1 MLTEELLKSNVADL
15 TDEQI
20 KSITE
25 ISKNDEDAVVG
36 ARVSDIYNRL
46 DASILEGTGV
56 ARGSNEKTYDYLKRS
71 LYEMKSKG
79 AGFEEKIAALE
90 KERDALKS
98 GGDEAIKAVN
108 GELEK
113 IRGEYSALKSDYD
126 KQEAEFNA
134 RMFSYRLD
142 GDLKGASS
150 GLKFKQEIPE
160 AARSVLLSQALDKVK
175 GMHPEYKEDGTL
187 VFRDENGVV
196 MLNKDNALK
205 PYTASELLKKELTSM
220 GVLSTG
226 RKLGGTGGEG
236 GEHGNVGELSGAKTQ
251 VEFDDMARTYLLKK
265 GLIEASAAYQ
275 EEWAKLREEY
285 KVKDLPLN

>member
-1 MLTEELLKSNVADL
+1 MRSNVKDL

-25 ISKNDEDAVVG
+25 LSKNDEDAVVG
-36 ARVSDIYNRL
+36 SRVSDIYNRL

-56 ARGSNEKTYDYLKRS
+56 VRGSNEKTYDYLKRS
-71 LYEMKSKG
+71 LSEMKQKG
-79 AGFEEKIAALE
+79 DGYEEKISALE
-90 KERDALKS
+90 KERDALKA
-98 GGDEAIKAVN
+98 GGSEALKAVN
-108 GELEK
+108 DELEK
-113 IRGEYSALKSDYD
+113 VRGEYSSLKSEYD
-126 KQEAEFNA
+126 KQEGEFNA
-134 RMFSYRLD
+134 KLFSYRLD
-142 GDLKGASS
+142 GDLKTAAQ
-150 GLKFKQEIPE
+150 GLKFKQEIPD

-175 GMHPEYKEDGTL
+175 GLRPEYKEDGTL
-187 VFRDENGVV
+187 VFKDDKGVV

-205 PYTASELLKKELTSM
+205 PYTASELVKKELMGM

-226 RKLGGTGGEG
+226 RKQGGTGGEG
-236 GEHGNVGELSGAKTQ
+236 GGNGAIGELSGAKSQ